1 MGYYSGNSGKIQFAN
16 TNQITDGATDQ
27 VGWRELPIRVSNWSM
42 NSSVQLLE
50 TTSLG
55 DWDRTT
61 EYGVRSHTGSM
72 SLLYYT
78 EDMNAQSS
86 PSNNA
91 ASWFIG
97 ALTMASSQVGAG
109 SLGQYRDQG
118 EYKASNSPINVR
130 LRLFLRDTSTAIRD
144 YIDFEARITSVG
156 YGSAVNEITAV
167 DVNFEASGQ
176 IIKGNL

>member
-16 TNQITDGATDQ
+16 TSQISSGADDLT
-27 VGWRELPIRVSNWSM
+27 GWRELPIKVSNWSI
-42 NSSVQLLE
+42 NTSVQLLE
-50 TTSLG
+50 TTTLG

-72 SLLYYT
+72 RVLYYT
-78 EDMNAQSS
+78 EDINAQSS

-97 ALTMASSQVGAG
+97 ALTMASTQGGAG
-109 SLGQYRDQG
+109 SLGQYRDEG
-118 EYKASNSPINVR
+118 EYKASNSPVNVR
-130 LRLFLRDTSTAIRD
+130 LRLFLRESSTALRD
-144 YIDFEARITSVG
+144 YIDFEARLTSVS

-176 IIKGNL
+176 ILKNNL

>member
-16 TNQITDGATDQ
+16 TGQVSDGSTDMT
-27 VGWRELPIRVSNWSM
+27 GWRELPLRVSNWSI
-42 NSSVQLLE
+42 NTSVQLLE

-61 EYGVRSHTGSM
+61 EYGVRSHTGQM
-72 SLLYYT
+72 RVLYYT
-78 EDMNAQSS
+78 EDMNVQSS

-97 ALTMASSQVGAG
+97 ALTMASTQGGAG
-109 SLGQYRDQG
+109 SLGQYSDQG
-118 EYKASNSPINVR
+118 EYKLSNSPVKVR
-130 LRLFLRDTSTAIRD
+130 LRLFLRESSTALRD
-144 YIDFEARITSVG
+144 CIDFEARLTSVS

-176 IIKGNL
+176 IIKNNL